1 MVWECGYKVVL
12 EGKSNPA
19 VTSLPCRS
27 HDHISSIHLNKG
39 PFSLLLFFQN
49 SFFPEFL
56 KVGNSLWKRDP
67 EILIA
72 QLDTSLHIQVRK
84 SQQRTGH
91 HS

>member
-1 MVWECGYKVVL
+1 ML
-12 EGKSNPA
+12 EHKNA
-19 VTSLPCRS
+19 T
-27 HDHISSIHLNKG
+27 LNKG

-56 KVGNSLWKRDP
+56 KVGNSPWKRDP

-72 QLDTSLHIQVRK
+72 QLDTSLHIQICI

-91 HS
+91 LSWVVQLKQQKIRVREIQVD